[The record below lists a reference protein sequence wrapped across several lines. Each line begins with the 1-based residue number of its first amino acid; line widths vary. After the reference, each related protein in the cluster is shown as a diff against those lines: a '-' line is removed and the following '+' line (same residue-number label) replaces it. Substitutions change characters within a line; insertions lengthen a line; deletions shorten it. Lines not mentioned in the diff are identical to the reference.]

1 MALNSSGPISL
12 AGSTTGESV
21 ALELSLP
28 PTGQISLNDTAV
40 RNLLA
45 KPNPYS
51 EISLAD
57 AYGKSSYVP
66 PTLVMGIT
74 SRFNNQFVYK
84 GYGGGAAQFPETVPQ
99 MGSLSQTTFT
109 SPGTGGTATFIV
121 YGLYSLSA
129 YGGTYTTY
137 LVCPTNG
144 DTNQGNEPIWI
155 NINGLNYEFWFGGNT
170 NWRRIQAPFDVL
182 NYGIGSSVTIGAIYG
197 KRPPGP
203 IY

>member
-12 AGSTTGESV
+12 AGSTAGESI
-21 ALELSLP
+21 ALELSLS
-28 PTGQISLNDTAV
+28 PTGQISLDDAAV

-45 KPNPYS
+45 KPNQYS

-84 GYGGGAAQFPETVPQ
+84 GYGNGAAQFPETVPQ

-109 SPGTGGTATFIV
+109 SPGTGGTATFNV
-121 YGLYSLSA
+121 FGLYSLSA
-129 YGGTYTTY
+129 YGDPYRTY
-137 LVCPTNG
+137 LICPTNA

-155 NINGLNYEFWFGGNT
+155 NINGANYEFWFGGST
-170 NWRRIQAPFDVL
+170 YWRRIQGPLDVL
-182 NYGIGSSVTIGAIYG
+182 NYGIGSSVIIGAIYG
-197 KRPPGP
+197 TQPPGP